1 VWPALLISSL
11 MALVAFTRAG
21 STFFWHVSPKDASGG
36 RNARLTQMVSL
47 SILLSATVLMTVF
60 ADSILAYSQGAA
72 RDIRKRPI
80 ITQQQSQIDR
90 SPIHEENES

>member
-1 VWPALLISSL
+1 
-11 MALVAFTRAG
+11 
-21 STFFWHVSPKDASGG
+21 
-36 RNARLTQMVSL
+36 MVSL

>member
-1 VWPALLISSL
+1 
-11 MALVAFTRAG
+11 
-21 STFFWHVSPKDASGG
+21 
-36 RNARLTQMVSL
+36 MVSI

-80 ITQQQSQIDR
+80 IIQQQTQNR
-90 SPIHEENES
+90 QEPIHEAQ